1 MQQSAA
7 RRNVRRVKQAAGGPP
22 GSPAVRLAALT
33 PGKSKYHL
41 GMEWVNYHHLL
52 YFWTVAKEGSI
63 AKASAQLRLAQPT
76 ISAQVHN
83 LENSLGEKLFR
94 RTGRNLVLTEMG
106 LVVYRYAE
114 EIFGLGQEMMNTVRD
129 RPTGRP
135 LRFVVGIA
143 DVIPKLIAYRLLQPA
158 LRLPQGV
165 RLICR
170 EDNLDRLL
178 SALALHELDLVI
190 SDAPI
195 SPVVN
200 VRGFNHLLGE
210 CGVSLF
216 GTPRLAKKYRRGFPK
231 SLHGAPFLL
240 PGEGTLIRRSLDY
253 WFEGLGVRPV
263 VIGEFEDSALLQAFG
278 HVGAGLFAA
287 PQAIEREV
295 RELYGVEVAGRI
307 DAFCEQF
314 YAISAERRL
323 RHPAVVAI
331 SQAAQASLFI
341 A

>member
-1 MQQSAA
+1 
-7 RRNVRRVKQAAGGPP
+7 
-22 GSPAVRLAALT
+22 
-33 PGKSKYHL
+33 
-41 GMEWVNYHHLL
+41 MEWLNYHHLL
-52 YFWTVAKEGSI
+52 YFWSVAKEGGI
-63 AKASAQLRLAQPT
+63 AKASAKLRLAPPT
-76 ISAQVHN
+76 ISAQIHA
-83 LENSLGEKLFR
+83 LEDSLGEKLFR
-94 RTGRNLVLTEMG
+94 RSGRNLVLTEVG
-106 LVVYRYAE
+106 LVAFRYAE
-114 EIFGLGQEMMNTVRD
+114 EIFGLGQEMVNTMRN

-158 LRLPQGV
+158 LQLPQGV
-165 RLICR
+165 HLICR

-190 SDAPI
+190 SDAPL
-195 SPVVN
+195 SPLVN

-210 CGVSLF
+210 CGVTLF
-216 GTPRLAKKYRRGFPK
+216 ATPNLAKKYRRGFPQ
-231 SLHGAPFLL
+231 SLHGAPLLL
-240 PGEGTLIRRSLDY
+240 PGEGTLIRRSLDR
-253 WFEGLGVRPV
+253 WLEELGIVPV

-295 RELYGVEVAGRI
+295 RELYGVDVAGRI
-307 DAFCEQF
+307 ESIREQF

-331 SQAAQASLFI
+331 SQSAQMKLFV

>member
-1 MQQSAA
+1 MEDAA
-7 RRNVRRVKQAAGGPP
+7 QPLV
-22 GSPAVRLAALT
+22 SP
-33 PGKSKYHL
+33 YHL
-41 GMEWVNYHHLL
+41 HMEWLNYHHLL
-52 YFWTVAKEGSI
+52 YFWSVAKEGSI
-63 AKASAQLRLAQPT
+63 AKASSKLRLAQPT
-76 ISAQVHN
+76 ISAQVHA
-83 LENSLGEKLFR
+83 LEDSLGEKLFR
-94 RTGRNLVLTEMG
+94 RAGRNLVLTEVG

-114 EIFGLGQEMMNTVRD
+114 EIFGLGREMMDTVRD

-195 SPVVN
+195 SPAVN

-216 GTPRLAKKYRRGFPK
+216 ATPSLAKKYRRGFPQ

-240 PGEGTLIRRSLDY
+240 PGEGTLIRRLLDH
-253 WFEGLGVRPV
+253 WFEELGIRPAV
-263 VIGEFEDSALLQAFG
+263 VGEFEDSALLQAFG

-295 RELYGVEVAGRI
+295 RELYGVEVTGRI
-307 DAFCEQF
+307 DSLREQF

-331 SQAAQASLFI
+331 SQAAQSRLFVS
-341 A
+341 

>member
-1 MQQSAA
+1 
-7 RRNVRRVKQAAGGPP
+7 
-22 GSPAVRLAALT
+22 
-33 PGKSKYHL
+33 
-41 GMEWVNYHHLL
+41 MEWLNYHRLL
-52 YFWTVAKEGSI
+52 YFWTVAREGSI
-63 AKASAQLRLAQPT
+63 AKASAKLRLAQPT
-76 ISAQVHN
+76 ISAQIHA
-83 LENSLGEKLFR
+83 LEDSLGEKLFR
-94 RTGRNLVLTEMG
+94 RSGRNLVLTEMG
-106 LVVYRYAE
+106 LVVYRYAG
-114 EIFGLGQEMMNTVRD
+114 EIFGLGQELINTVRD

-158 LRLPQGV
+158 LQLPQGV

-170 EDNLDRLL
+170 EDDLDRLL

-210 CGVSLF
+210 SSVSLF
-216 GTPRLAKKYRRGFPK
+216 AAPRLARKYRRGFPQ
-231 SLHGAPFLL
+231 SLHGATFLL
-240 PGEGTLIRRSLDY
+240 PGEGTLIRRALDQ
-253 WFEGLGVRPV
+253 WFEDLGIRPAV
-263 VIGEFEDSALLQAFG
+263 TGEFEDSALLQAFG
-278 HVGAGLFAA
+278 QAGAGLFAA
-287 PQAIEREV
+287 PHAIEKEV
-295 RELYGVEVAGRI
+295 CQFYGVQIAGRI
-307 DAFCEQF
+307 ASIREQF

-331 SQAAQASLFI
+331 SQAAQTRLFL